1 MNTAFSISPRL
12 EELYRILTEAE
23 KREISRYLNA
33 SYFNRQRPLELLH
46 RYFTSTA
53 AREGYDKHLAWKAA
67 FEGQAFNEK
76 KFRYL
81 VSDLIAAIE
90 DFIYTTNML
99 KQRPGYVQLL
109 NDFFTTREAVLNKS
123 SLENWVKSKK
133 SGNEQL
139 VSPQYYLED
148 YYGAE
153 LLEDLYS
160 ASRKNY
166 SRYIAEN
173 RKGQAGGL
181 DAFYVIEKLRQM
193 CQVANDNNVFGFN
206 MKCYYQPQVLQML
219 TAKGIKDNLL
229 VQAYYSVYE
238 LLTRKEESSFYRL
251 KKLIQQHGYDIDY
264 SNMAGIFTY
273 ARNFCISRV
282 NAGQSNFFNELF
294 DLYEEGLEKGI
305 LLVNGEI
312 NEQNYKNI
320 VTTALRTRQ
329 YEWANDFIND
339 YRYKLN
345 KKVRDNAFN
354 YNMANYLFHIT
365 KYDKVPQYLQKVQL
379 ADLFYGLD
387 ARSLM
392 IKCYYETDEKEAFMN
407 AYQSFRI
414 FVQRRKNVSE
424 QHRRNYLNF
433 LRFAKLLMNLRPRNK
448 AAVTKLAEQIN
459 SAKAIADKSW
469 LVEKVKA
476 FET

>member
-1 MNTAFSISPRL
+1 MNTTFSISPRL

-33 SYFNRQRPLELLH
+33 AYFNRQRALEMLH
-46 RYFTSTA
+46 QYFSGTLA
-53 AREGYDKHLAWKAA
+53 EEGYNKQLAW
-67 FEGQAFNEK
+67 QATFGAERYNEK

-90 DFIYTTNML
+90 DFIYTANML

-123 SLENWVKSKK
+123 SLENWVKKRK

-139 VSPQYYLED
+139 VSPQYYLEG
-148 YYGAE
+148 YYGEE

-160 ASRKNY
+160 ASRKSY
-166 SRYIAEN
+166 SRFIAEH

-193 CQVANDNNVFGFN
+193 CQIANDNNVFGFN
-206 MKCYYQPQVLQML
+206 MKCYYHAQILQMI
-219 TAKGIKDNLL
+219 TSRGIKENPL

-238 LLTRKEESSFYRL
+238 LLTRKQESSFYRL
-251 KKLIQQHGYDIDY
+251 KSLIQKHGYDIDY

-282 NAGQSNFFNELF
+282 NAGQSHFFNELF

-329 YEWANDFIND
+329 YEWAHDFIND

-345 KKVRDNAFN
+345 KTVRDNAFN
-354 YNMANYLFHIT
+354 YNMANYLFHT
-365 KYDKVPQYLQKVQL
+365 AKYDKVPQYLQKVQL

-392 IKCYYETDEKEAFMN
+392 IKCYFETDEKEAFMN

-414 FVQRRKNVSE
+414 FVQRRRNVSE